1 MSRQGRGV
9 GINWGVSKEQNGK
22 KSQNQCPGDFS
33 GHSSIA
39 AYALA
44 QVLVG
49 RVIGEPSELVL
60 NGLGEVRVL
69 DDGVLSHLARELRIE
84 VGNVQHRFLETYN
97 IGTGAR
103 SRGNVDLRHWA

>member
-1 MSRQGRGV
+1 M
-9 GINWGVSKEQNGK
+9 
-22 KSQNQCPGDFS
+22 SQNQCPGDFS
-33 GHSSIA
+33 GHGSIA

-69 DDGVLSHLARELRIE
+69 DDGVLSHLACELRIE
-84 VGNVQHRFLETYN
+84 VCNVQHRFLEMYN
-97 IGTGAR
+97 VGTGAR
-103 SRGNVDLRHWA
+103 SRGSVDLRHWA